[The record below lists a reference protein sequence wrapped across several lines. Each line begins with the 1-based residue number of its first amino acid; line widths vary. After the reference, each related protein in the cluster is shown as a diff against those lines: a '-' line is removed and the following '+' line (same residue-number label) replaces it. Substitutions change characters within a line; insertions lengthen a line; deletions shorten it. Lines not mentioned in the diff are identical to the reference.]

1 MSLDLADLELIAQET
16 RQCFLAEDAP
26 GYLAN
31 LQKGV
36 ERIQQGNPD
45 YTAMMHAAHSLKGGA
60 GIAQFVG
67 LSKLGHKLEDLL
79 EILQEQKFGD
89 RDLLVQ
95 VLSHSVHAVA
105 DVLAQAQAMPQ
116 SSLEDISVDRSLLE
130 TLDLLL
136 ENVKNSSSSVNLS
149 SSPGKLG
156 GEKKI
161 SPMVRS
167 SLTRDLEECLSNAE
181 QMLNQAQAS
190 PQQRQQALST
200 LLEESSL
207 LGEALDLSWLCQIV
221 EPLAIS
227 LAQSTSDM
235 DWQSIG
241 TEIVA
246 EIRRQRDDY
255 LSPVDD
261 SNSVVSVRNPV
272 TETIQS
278 PLNSYEDTITTFP
291 IAEFPSA
298 TTKSP
303 PSQLTSQVSSQATA
317 TLTHFRIPSS
327 RMERMVNTV
336 GELIVR
342 HERLIVQQKQLGQ
355 NSRNLRQLVQRLAP
369 IQDEVQA
376 LYNQLTIAASAN
388 LSPSE
393 KAADK
398 AAGDIEFDSLE
409 MDRYTTGHISLQN
422 FQETLLRIREARAD
436 IDLSHRD
443 LAEEIELL
451 RQDLDRLYY
460 DLTQSRLVPFKNLAQ
475 RFTPQLSRLCQQYG
489 KSVQLVIN
497 GEDVLIDQVIL
508 EQLQTPLNH
517 LLVNAFDHGI
527 EVVSD
532 RISVGKPEI
541 ATITLSA
548 SISGNQ
554 VEIILADDGG
564 GIDLVKVHQRAIDRQ
579 LCDPHIPIQQW
590 RREEILN
597 FIFQPGFSTAP
608 EVSALSGR
616 GMGLDIVRSQINK
629 LRGTV
634 RVNTKPGD
642 GTTFTVNLP
651 LGLSLISLLV
661 CRLGDRF
668 LALPAM
674 SVLDILLTSEL
685 EQLSEGTDTLPSQI
699 KWRQQAIPVLLLE
712 RLFYSSAIKTPPRVC
727 LILSGQSSPIAVKI
741 DAIVEEKQL
750 ILKPFDLTVPVP
762 PYLAGCTILGTGKVV
777 PVLLP
782 HEFGL
787 LLQHPKLPIS
797 PFSLLPQ
804 TQSKTATVLIA
815 EDSITTRN
823 LLERVLKQ
831 VGYKVLS
838 CRDGQEAI
846 DALQSATAENEQ
858 IKLVISDI
866 EMPRIN
872 GFTLL
877 QTIRTDEQ
885 FYALPVIMLT
895 SRTGDR
901 HRQKA
906 ISLGATAYLTKPFMP
921 NDIIAAIAPF
931 IASN

>member
-26 GYLAN
+26 GYLEN

-89 RDLLVQ
+89 RQLLVQ

-105 DVLAQAQAMPQ
+105 DVLAQAQTMPQ

-136 ENVKNSSSSVNLS
+136 ENVKSSSTSVNLS
-149 SSPGKLG
+149 SSPDQSGG
-156 GEKKI
+156 GERKI

-207 LGEALDLSWLCQIV
+207 LGEALDLPWLCQIV

-227 LAQSTSDM
+227 LEKSTSDM

-241 TEIVA
+241 TEIVT

-255 LSPVDD
+255 LSPADS
-261 SNSVVSVRNPV
+261 SNSVVTSHNPV
-272 TETIQS
+272 TETIRS
-278 PLNSYEDTITTFP
+278 PLNLYEDTISALP

-298 TTKSP
+298 IATQSP
-303 PSQLTSQVSSQATA
+303 PSQLSSQGTT

-388 LSPSE
+388 ISQSE

-398 AAGDIEFDSLE
+398 EAGNIEFDSLE

-422 FQETLLRIREARAD
+422 FQETLLRIREARSD

-443 LAEEIELL
+443 LVEEIELL

-527 EVVSD
+527 ESVSD
-532 RISVGKPEI
+532 RIEVSKPEI

-564 GIDLVKVHQRAIDRQ
+564 GIDLVKVHQRAVDRQ
-579 LCDPHIPIQQW
+579 LCDTHIPIQQW

-597 FIFQPGFSTAP
+597 FIFQPGFSTAS

-634 RVNTKPGD
+634 RVNTRPGD
-642 GTTFTVNLP
+642 GTTFTVSLP

-668 LALPAM
+668 LAIPAM
-674 SVLDILLTSEL
+674 SVLDILLGTEL

-787 LLQHPKLPIS
+787 LIQHPKLPIS

-804 TQSKTATVLIA
+804 IQSKTATILIA

-858 IKLVISDI
+858 VKLVISDI

-885 FYALPVIMLT
+885 LYALPVIMLT

-931 IASN
+931 IAN